1 MDTLTSPAVA
11 ICSVAHF
18 RPGWFRKDVRKY
30 IPAWF
35 LAECSRMCT
44 HEEHSNCPAAVKL
57 KLEKWLCAT
66 RGSELR
72 KAKSADT
79 AMRCVAH
86 VCQHGSDATRR
97 PNVVPIDTMGP
108 DFVTLHLI
116 LPEGFSS
123 GHLIGRRGR
132 YLRPMLACNPSVRVS
147 FGVLDARREEVE
159 ITGQPDE
166 AEQVHSQLRA
176 RLQDERDIQRAVQR
190 QREERREERERQEKK
205 CRREKTKPSFSLVEI
220 IDMERDYRE
229 RNVLRR
235 RGRSSGFCRR
245 PSACSLRVPRK
256 HKTLAKACLVWEL
269 RDAVHS
275 LVHL

>member
-35 LAECSRMCT
+35 LAECTRMCT
-44 HEEHSNCPAAVKL
+44 QDEQGRCPAPVQF

-86 VCQHGSDATRR
+86 VCQRGSDATRR
-97 PNVVPIDTMGP
+97 PTVAPIQT
-108 DFVTLHLI
+108 VTLHLM
-116 LPEGFSS
+116 LPEGFAS
-123 GHLIGRRGR
+123 GHLIGTGGR
-132 YLRPMLACNPSVRVS
+132 YITPMLACNPSVRVR
-147 FGVLDARREEVE
+147 FDEDDHGVQ
-159 ITGQPDE
+159 ITGLPDE

-190 QREERREERERQEKK
+190 QREERMRQREEREQQEKK
-205 CRREKTKPSFSLVEI
+205 CRRRTTMPSFSLVEK
-220 IDMERDYRE
+220 IDME
-229 RNVLRR
+229 N
-235 RGRSSGFCRR
+235 
-245 PSACSLRVPRK
+245 
-256 HKTLAKACLVWEL
+256 
-269 RDAVHS
+269 
-275 LVHL
+275 